1 MQKTG
6 GHSDFFTDILPFL
19 RNIFPELS
27 VHNDKT
33 AYAWK
38 ERETRVVAKGVAVKS
53 KIGCGLYQHWAT
65 TIVRTLNRKGPAF
78 RHAYISLLTQYCR

>member
-19 RNIFPELS
+19 GNIFPELS

-33 AYAWK
+33 AYV
-38 ERETRVVAKGVAVKS
+38 E
-53 KIGCGLYQHWAT
+53 
-65 TIVRTLNRKGPAF
+65 RKGDK
-78 RHAYISLLTQYCR
+78 SGC